1 LGDGPL
7 VADADATG
15 ADATAA
21 VLGDGDL
28 PLEGAPV
35 APVAEPDTGGRVL
48 PGGEEEPPAVRPPP
62 AGDDAGP
69 PDVGGFER

>member
-1 LGDGPL
+1 M
-7 VADADATG
+7 
-15 ADATAA
+15 TAA

-28 PLEGAPV
+28 PVEGAPV

-48 PGGEEEPPAVRPPP
+48 PRDGEEPLAVRPPP

-69 PDVGGFER
+69 PDVGGVER